1 MSAPPVN
8 LTNTRTSR
16 EKNSFFL
23 KKKKHFKWIKCL
35 SDTKMNPTIENS
47 LSFFF
52 SNKMQTSTI
61 PFVRRPLPK
70 YEKSTYC
77 SMPARFDANA
87 PRNNVIV
94 KNSSS
99 YCIYN
104 ELPKKWIS
112 KLKFP
117 FLPLFEWKKRKKK
130 NASGG
135 QSDGQQLLIQPM
147 ALLLQFNSNFVRPV
161 SKLYANHMQIPPKR
175 PYEGEERGKK
185 IPSGFEQFSSFPKII
200 PFISCKFMQI
210 SSPPPK
216 KNQLSAELWLFRL
229 LSPFSPQSPH
239 SAHFAK

>member
-1 MSAPPVN
+1 MNQMPFWHENESNNWKFTFFFFFQTKCKLRRFRSSVGRYQ
-8 LTNTRTSR
+8 NTRNQHIARCQLVLMQMRHGIMWSLKTHHPTAFTMNYQ
-16 EKNSFFL
+16 KNEFQN
-23 KKKKHFKWIKCL
+23 W
-35 SDTKMNPTIENS
+35 N
-47 LSFFF
+47 
-52 SNKMQTSTI
+52 
-61 PFVRRPLPK
+61 
-70 YEKSTYC
+70 
-77 SMPARFDANA
+77 
-87 PRNNVIV
+87 
-94 KNSSS
+94 
-99 YCIYN
+99 
-104 ELPKKWIS
+104 
-112 KLKFP
+112 FP
-117 FLPLFEWKKRKKK
+117 FCRSLNGKKEKKK

-210 SSPPPK
+210 SSSPPPPPQK